1 MEIPY
6 EKTMVEIFR
15 WRVEKS
21 GEQIAHKFEDKE
33 TTFKELDSFSN
44 RVAQGLIK
52 EGCKPDSRVA
62 YLGKNSDIFV
72 NLCMEHSNQEQ
83 LQLELIGD

>member
-44 RVAQGLIK
+44 RVAQGLI
-52 EGCKPDSRVA
+52 
-62 YLGKNSDIFV
+62 
-72 NLCMEHSNQEQ
+72 
-83 LQLELIGD
+83 

>member
-33 TTFKELDSFSN
+33 TTFKELDIFSN
-44 RVAQGLIK
+44 KVAQGLIK
-52 EGCKPDSRVA
+52 
-62 YLGKNSDIFV
+62 L
-72 NLCMEHSNQEQ
+72 
-83 LQLELIGD
+83 LQIL

>member
-21 GEQIAHKFEDKE
+21 GEKIAHKFEDKE
-33 TTFKELDSFSN
+33 TTFKELNSFSN
-44 RVAQGLIK
+44 RVA
-52 EGCKPDSRVA
+52 
-62 YLGKNSDIFV
+62 
-72 NLCMEHSNQEQ
+72 
-83 LQLELIGD
+83 